1 MVQMRIIFYKKLLN
15 LLLLS
20 SVFLTLFISQQA
32 MAIESK
38 LINHGDLIYDLQL
51 IDPVLLAE
59 DVENLNTSL
68 VKQQAKL
75 KEIANNKKI
84 STSDVVISL
93 IVPGGLLY
101 AGYRMHE
108 QEKAKKSL
116 LMVSED
122 INDLSID
129 LSILSAEISDHS
141 NTLVASTAFNKPL

>member
-1 MVQMRIIFYKKLLN
+1 MFDNSHSYSI
-15 LLLLS
+15 
-20 SVFLTLFISQQA
+20 
-32 MAIESK
+32 
-38 LINHGDLIYDLQL
+38 DLQL

-59 DVENLNTSL
+59 DIENLNTSL
-68 VKQQAKL
+68 VKQQSEL
-75 KEIANNKKI
+75 KEIADNKKI

-93 IVPGGLLY
+93 IIPGGMLY

-129 LSILSAEISDHS
+129 LSILSAEISEHS
-141 NTLVASTAFNKPL
+141 NTMVASSGFNKLL